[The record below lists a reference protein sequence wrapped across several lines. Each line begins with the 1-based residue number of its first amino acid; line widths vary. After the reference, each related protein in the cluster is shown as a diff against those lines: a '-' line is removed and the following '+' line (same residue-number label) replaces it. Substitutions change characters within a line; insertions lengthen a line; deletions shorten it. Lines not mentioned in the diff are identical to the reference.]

1 MKLIPLKFLDI
12 DPEYYICIIQNKE
25 QQRGFYVIAALYN
38 RVSDPKDMSH
48 DFSIRIQDKEEL
60 KDLVSNQDIPKHFK
74 RIYSIAYAYLCGR
87 EE

>member
-25 QQRGFYVIAALYN
+25 QQNSFYLIAALYKKAE
-38 RVSDPKDMSH
+38 SKDTSY
-48 DFSIRIQDKEEL
+48 DFSIKVENKEDL
-60 KDLVSNQDIPKHFK
+60 KKLIDAHTTTAQAK
-74 RIYSIAYAYLCGR
+74 RVYSIAYAYLCGR